1 MELTGCIFDSTFTT
15 KRVCL
20 HLTLSTSYQNETYCL
35 TFCFLASFVRFGST
49 TPSTTTKDSK
59 VVLQDSIPG
68 FREPGVVATDY
79 EVAAGLERYEL
90 LKALRGEDPWE
101 DLHPINITAKGTVK
115 NPIIVKGLFIYFLIS
130 NFLRD

>member
-1 MELTGCIFDSTFTT
+1 MELTRCIFDSTFTT
-15 KRVCL
+15 KVFASPHFINQL
-20 HLTLSTSYQNETYCL
+20 SNATYSLTFY
-35 TFCFLASFVRFGST
+35 FCFLASFVRFGST

-59 VVLQDSIPG
+59 VVLEDSIPG

-115 NPIIVKGLFIYFLIS
+115 NPIIVRGLFIYFLIIVI
-130 NFLRD
+130 F